1 MHQHAKKGVQ
11 NFQILY
17 MCDLSP
23 IWYVVLDFILRT
35 QRSYFI
41 TPIAHTTGDMA
52 TPLRKVSENYH
63 LTMKRAQIATTVS
76 PYLPEALSER
86 SESAHASHIGVGFSL
101 LSADNR

>member
-1 MHQHAKKGVQ
+1 MYQHAKRGVQ
-11 NFQILY
+11 NFQNLY

-35 QRSYFI
+35 QRPYFI

-63 LTMKRAQIATTVS
+63 WAQIATTVS
-76 PYLPEALSER
+76 PYPYLPEASSER
-86 SESAHASHIGVGFSL
+86 SESARASQIGVGFSL

>member
-1 MHQHAKKGVQ
+1 
-11 NFQILY
+11 
-17 MCDLSP
+17 MCDLFP

-63 LTMKRAQIATTVS
+63 LTMKRAHIATTVS
-76 PYLPEALSER
+76 PYPYLPEASSER
-86 SESAHASHIGVGFSL
+86 SESARASHIGVGFSL